1 MESSGGPHAA
11 AGPGAQGERTHFTRW
26 LGALLLAVLAYRA
39 LAPFL
44 LAWDLLSYPLDFFAD
59 ESFWLVLVRRL
70 AAGATLYNDSSELP
84 LLGNV
89 YPPLYFWLMW
99 LLTRVSGLSIWA
111 LRVWALVPFVGCMVL
126 VGLYLRRKGA
136 AGPIVWGGVFLLPAC
151 STWSWCFVQP
161 RCDPWLVFFAFA
173 GLYVLATAERS
184 RARAVTGGVL
194 NAAALFCKQ
203 TGLFGLGAVH
213 LHLLF
218 SNRRA
223 GLWAAFAAV
232 GACTVLLGL
241 GLAQF
246 GSQLLHSMLVLTV
259 RREFDAERFQTVV
272 LPILSANAP
281 LIAVTA
287 GRLAVHL
294 VRRQWDLLDSYLLG
308 HAVPGI
314 FMLCDGAYVNYV
326 LALAPGMCVAAG
338 LSLDEL
344 RRSPWRDR
352 AFGPLAA
359 VGVLLQVVLST
370 AGDRSLRPPAGA
382 HLEEARRAARFL
394 SEARGPVYAERL
406 WLPVGER
413 AEFLTDYVEPTHIR
427 ALAEP
432 RRAMAAVEAALASR
446 RFERLLIY
454 RHSVTWPGFP
464 EEAGRHYRLVGRGE
478 ILTAYGPAEI
488 LYFVRPAEP
497 AGATGAPARGS
508 AGEAPAAPAGGSVRE
523 RSSPEGVER
532 KPPPPL

>member
-1 MESSGGPHAA
+1 MQSS
-11 AGPGAQGERTHFTRW
+11 AGPQEGPGPAAPGERLSFSRV
-26 LGALLLAVLAYRA
+26 LGALLLGVLAYRA

-70 AAGATLYNDSSELP
+70 AAGATLYNDSSQLP

-99 LLTRVSGLSIWA
+99 ILTRLTGLDVWA
-111 LRVWALVPFVGCMVL
+111 LRLWALAPFLGCMVL
-126 VGLYLRRKGA
+126 VGLHLRRKGVA
-136 AGPIVWGGVFLLPAC
+136 RPILWGCVLLLPAC
-151 STWSWCFVQP
+151 YTWSWCFIQP
-161 RCDPWLVFFAFA
+161 RCDPWLVLFAFA
-173 GLYVLATAERS
+173 GLYVLSATELP

-218 SNRRA
+218 TNRRA
-223 GLWAAFAAV
+223 GLWAGGAAV
-232 GACTVLLGL
+232 GACVALLAL

-246 GSQLLHSMLVLTV
+246 GTQMLHSMLMLTV
-259 RREFDAERFQTVV
+259 RREFDLERFYTII
-272 LPILSANAP
+272 LPVLSANAP
-281 LIAVTA
+281 LIALTA
-287 GRLAVHL
+287 GRLVVHL

-308 HAVPGI
+308 HAIPGI

-344 RRSPWRDR
+344 RRSRSRDR
-352 AFGPLAA
+352 AFWPLVAA
-359 VGVLLQVVLST
+359 GVLFQVILTT
-370 AGDRSLRPPAGA
+370 ACDGSLRPPEGA
-382 HLEEARRAARFL
+382 RLQEARRAAQFL
-394 SEARGPVYAERL
+394 SQARGPVYAERL

-413 AEFLTDYVEPTHIR
+413 PEFLTDYVEPTHLR
-427 ALAEP
+427 ALSEP
-432 RRAMAAVEAALASR
+432 QRARSAVEAALASR
-446 RFERLLIY
+446 RFERLLIF
-454 RHSVTWPGFP
+454 RHSLHWPGFP
-464 EEAGRHYRLVGRGE
+464 EQAGRYYRLVGSGE

-488 LYFVRPAEP
+488 LYFVRPSPPEA
-497 AGATGAPARGS
+497 AS
-508 AGEAPAAPAGGSVRE
+508 AGPSES
-523 RSSPEGVER
+523 VER